1 MPTVFAPK
9 LPAPVARSAFKDLL
23 ALAHEAGEGP
33 CLVLDTATVRG
44 QVWQFRQCLPNV
56 EPHFAFKANPHR
68 EIARVLQEEGVFF
81 EIASLGELQE
91 LLALGEHPANIFF
104 SNPIKTPAAI
114 KSAYAAGVQW
124 FAIDGLDEL
133 YKVFAHAPTAKM
145 YLRIEVDN
153 TGSDWPLSGKFGAT
167 FGECLNIIDHAAMI
181 GADLCG
187 VTFHVGSQCHNPQNW
202 RGGIESAKT
211 LFAIMEKRGLTPRL
225 LNIGGGFP
233 VYLTTPV
240 PALEEIAA
248 VINDALLDFPWPV
261 KLIAEPGRYLVA
273 ESGVMVCHV
282 TGTATRSGKRWV
294 YLDIGVFGGL
304 MEACQGIAY
313 TLLTEKTGAAV
324 PTTLAGPTCDSMD
337 VLWRDI
343 PMPSDLKVGD
353 AIVIHGAGAYTTAYA
368 SRFNGFELPA
378 VIVL

>member
-33 CLVLDTATVRG
+33 CLVLDTATVRD

-240 PALEEIAA
+240 PALEEIAT

-282 TGTATRSGKRWV
+282 TGTATRAGKRWV

-324 PTTLAGPTCDSMD
+324 PTTVAGPTCDSMD

>member
-33 CLVLDTATVRG
+33 CLVLDTATVRD

-282 TGTATRSGKRWV
+282 TGTATRAGKRWV